1 MKIPA
6 ARSLCALLLLAVWHL
21 CQAASL
27 PVPTIEEHK
36 AFLYGDWRPNRPSA
50 ILFIDPLCPYCKQAI
65 SKLGSVQHYNLFV
78 FWSPIFGERSLQ
90 TIAPFFA
97 CAEPT
102 AKPILDG
109 LVVNSNAPPAAC
121 LPNKDASLR
130 KRNDAIV
137 AAYNIQSVPSYFLQ
151 GRLTS
156 LAQLQQAPQV
166 ELPARVLGVA
176 VPWSRYQGA
185 QVLPGDAG
193 ESAAI
198 VFPRDIPI
206 SEMRKAVDRF
216 KPRYVFAA
224 GNWEQFCQYIA
235 LRGCQTR
242 GPVISYYDEI
252 VALLGLAA
260 KPGHT
265 LVITMLGTI
274 ESN

>member
-1 MKIPA
+1 MKISV
-6 ARSLCALLLLAVWHL
+6 ARSLSALLLLVFWHL

-97 CAEPT
+97 CSEPT

-109 LVVNSNAPPAAC
+109 LVVNSNAPSAAC

-130 KRNDAIV
+130 KRNDAMV
-137 AAYNIQSVPSYFLQ
+137 SAYNIQSVPSYFLQ

-156 LAQLQQAPQV
+156 LAQLQQAPPV
-166 ELPARVLGVA
+166 ALPARVLGVA
-176 VPWSRYQGA
+176 VPWSRYQSA
-185 QVLPGDAG
+185 QVMPGDAS
-193 ESAAI
+193 ESTAI
-198 VFPRDIPI
+198 VFPRDIPL

-216 KPRYVFAA
+216 KPRYVFTAE
-224 GNWEQFCQYIA
+224 NWEQLCQHTA
-235 LRGCQTR
+235 LRACQPTR
-242 GPVISYYDEI
+242 PEISYYDEV
-252 VALLGLAA
+252 VALLGLVT
-260 KPGHT
+260 KPGHP

-274 ESN
+274 ESY